1 MARIEQNTYTGA
13 TSVKANYG
21 KPREYIDSKVINPI
35 DLDEARAIGITLPFG
50 GQTVSDSGYS
60 KDNTSATGLSAGTKP
75 GTAGSTLFSLSYLTK
90 DQVISNVR
98 NLILT
103 TRGERI
109 MNPDFGTNIRNLL
122 FEQNTP
128 NIEEDVRESI
138 EDAFQ
143 RYMPLVKIED
153 MIVTQKEQR
162 IHIMLG
168 FSVEQYNIN
177 EVLEITTGVA

>member
-1 MARIEQNTYTGA
+1 MARIEQNTYSGA
-13 TSVKANYG
+13 TSVKATFG
-21 KPREYIDSKVINPI
+21 KPREVIDSKVINPI
-35 DLDEARAIGITLPFG
+35 DLEESRAIGITLPFG
-50 GQTVSDSGYS
+50 NKTTNDSGYS
-60 KDNTSATGLSAGTKP
+60 KDNTSSTGIQSGTKP

-109 MNPDFGTNIRNLL
+109 MNPDFGTNIRDFL

-128 NIEEDVRESI
+128 DIERGIRESI
-138 EDAFQ
+138 EDAFA
-143 RYMPLVKIED
+143 RYMPLCKIED

-168 FSVEQYNIN
+168 FSVEEYNIN